1 MYSNNNL
8 VLIDFINEITSE
20 VMINI
25 NKCYMKTVKSNVEGF
40 SQLLNS
46 LYVVAL
52 QVLPATTD
60 MGTARCEIKEF
71 Y

>member
-25 NKCYMKTVKSNVEGF
+25 NKCYMKTVKSNAEGF
-40 SQLLNS
+40 YTAAEFLICGS
-46 LYVVAL
+46 
-52 QVLPATTD
+52 TT
-60 MGTARCEIKEF
+60 GLASHHRHG
-71 Y
+71 YS